1 MMAQSS
7 ETKSG
12 RFTLAGKL
20 FSLRL
25 AALLLLAFLACAA
38 TATPIPESPTTP
50 TLEPTATPA
59 PKPTAMP
66 AIEAGQAEIG
76 VRYAHKLYTHC
87 GIRYADFDG
96 RKWLA
101 DPILGSSNPPP
112 GWGNPSDPGTM
123 ELITNDRALFL
134 SHSGEPAFFIPAP
147 VDYQFKLCA

>member
-1 MMAQSS
+1 MAQACGPQL
-7 ETKSG
+7 G
-12 RFTLAGKL
+12 RCQMTRRASHSRLAW
-20 FSLRL
+20 L
-25 AALLLLAFLACAA
+25 AALFLLTLVACGSGL
-38 TATPIPESPTTP
+38 TA
-50 TLEPTATPA
+50 TATPA
-59 PKPTAMP
+59 PMPTAAP
-66 AIEAGQAEIG
+66 AVEAGQAEIG

-101 DPILGSSNPPP
+101 DPILGDSNPPP

-134 SHSGEPAFFIPAP
+134 SHSEEPAFFIPAP